1 METIIAF
8 SLMLTTLVIFAYFG
22 FKSASLSNMDSDKF
36 LSARGTQNWV
46 KIGLSLFA
54 SGMGIWVFFGPS
66 EVGYF
71 GGFWDVLG
79 YAVACATP
87 FYILYKV
94 GPIIR
99 EKLPSGVTLA
109 DYVRIRIGR
118 PMQIYVGII
127 SIIYMFTILFA
138 EFTAIGKAM
147 KILGGIE
154 PIYSMITVAVVT
166 TAYTTYGGLPSSLG
180 TDRIQAW
187 VLIWLLVTLLLL
199 ISIGDFNAIISDA
212 KRFNPEDPYSIGS
225 ISYMDSFS
233 SGLALV
239 LAITS
244 AEMFSQGNWQRAWA
258 SEDDNALRKGSI
270 LAATLVLPLIF
281 IMGFLGTTVA
291 GRGTALDPA
300 SAFFIL
306 LDDASIII
314 ISGFIVLGTALV
326 CSSVDTLQ
334 NAIAASVT
342 RDISDGRL
350 NINQSRLITLGMI
363 PLALYL
369 ATGPEVFGYRF
380 DTLGVFKIYLFA
392 DLLAAATVIPI
403 LLTLWE
409 KINPSFAF
417 LGALSGL
424 LSVILYGTISSD
436 FSTGLRFILSPTNEF
451 GLANLNVFIS
461 ALAGSTLVTVLGSY
475 VMQSDD

>member
-1 METIIAF
+1 MNTIIAF
-8 SLMLTTLVIFAYFG
+8 SLMLITLIVFAYFG
-22 FKSASLSNMDSDKF
+22 FKYASLSNMDSDKF

-66 EVGYF
+66 EVGYY

-79 YAVACATP
+79 YAVACSAP

-147 KILGGIE
+147 EILGGIE
-154 PIYSMITVAVVT
+154 PLYSMITVAVVT
-166 TAYTTYGGLPSSLG
+166 TAYTTYGGLPSSLA

-187 VLIWLLVTLLLL
+187 VLIWLLVTLLLI
-199 ISIGDFNAIISDA
+199 ISIGDINAIISDA

-258 SEDDNALRKGSI
+258 SEDNDALRKGSI

-291 GRGTALDPA
+291 GQGTALDPA

-306 LDDASIII
+306 LEDASIII

-350 NINQSRLITLGMI
+350 NVNQSRLITLGMI

-369 ATGPEVFGYRF
+369 ATGPEVLGYRF

-436 FSTGLRFILSPTNEF
+436 FSTGLKYIISPTNEF

-461 ALAGSTLVTVLGSY
+461 ALAGSTLITVLGSY

>member
-1 METIIAF
+1 MDTNIAF
-8 SLMLTTLVIFAYFG
+8 LLMLTTLFVFAYFG
-22 FKSASLSNMDSDKF
+22 FKSTSFNSIDSDQY

-46 KIGLSLFA
+46 RIGLSLFA
-54 SGMGIWVFFGPS
+54 SGMGIWIFFGPS
-66 EVGYF
+66 EVGYY

-87 FYILYKV
+87 FYILYRV
-94 GPIIR
+94 GPLIR

-109 DYVRIRIGR
+109 DYVRMKIGR

-147 KILGGIE
+147 EILSGIS
-154 PIYSMITVAVVT
+154 PIYSMLAVALVT
-166 TAYTTYGGLPSSLG
+166 TAYTTYGGLPSSLA

-187 VLIWLLVTLLLL
+187 VVIWLLVTLLMLLL
-199 ISIGDFNAIISDA
+199 IGDIETIITDA
-212 KRFNPEDPYSIGS
+212 KRFNPEDVNSYGS
-225 ISYMDSFS
+225 ISYMDTFS

-258 SEDDNALRKGSI
+258 SEDDKALKKGSL
-270 LAATLVLPLIF
+270 LAAILVLPLIF

-291 GRGTALDPA
+291 GRGAAADPA

-306 LDDASIII
+306 LNDANVIL

-342 RDISDGRL
+342 RDMSNGKL
-350 NINQSRLITLGMI
+350 NVNQSRIITLAMI
-363 PLALYL
+363 PLAIYL
-369 ATGPEVFGYRF
+369 ANGPEVFGYRF

-392 DLLAAATVIPI
+392 DLLAAATVMPI
-403 LLTLWE
+403 LLTLWN

-417 LGALSGL
+417 FGAISGL

-436 FSTGLRFILSPTNEF
+436 FSTGIGYLTSPTNEY
-451 GLANLNVFIS
+451 GLANLNVFLS
-461 ALAGSTLVTVLGSY
+461 ALAGSTLITVLGSY
-475 VMQSDD
+475 VMQSDE